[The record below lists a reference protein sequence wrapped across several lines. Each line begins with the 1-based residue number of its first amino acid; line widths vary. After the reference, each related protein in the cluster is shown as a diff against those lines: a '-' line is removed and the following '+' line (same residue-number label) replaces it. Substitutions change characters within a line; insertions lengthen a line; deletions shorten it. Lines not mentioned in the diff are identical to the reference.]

1 MNSIILPYFNILKSN
16 FTNPELELRV
26 LLNYTTNKKKNLILS
41 NLDIKDIDF
50 EKFNKAFS
58 RRLKKEPISK
68 IFNLKNF
75 WKYDFYVNQYVLDPR
90 PDTELLIEKVLE
102 FFPNTKASLK
112 ILDMCTGSGCLAIS
126 IAKEYLN
133 AEVTATDISA
143 EALKVARKNA
153 INLECSDKI
162 NFIKCDLIK
171 DLKKYDILVSNP
183 PYLSNYDYKNIS
195 YGIKLYEPK
204 IALLAKDDGYEFY
217 ERIGHILPK
226 LMNINAKAFIEIGF
240 SQANKAIKL
249 LESNTI
255 KCLDISKDINNLN
268 RALILNKS

>member
-1 MNSIILPYFNILKSN
+1 MNSIILAYFNILKN
-16 FTNPELELRV
+16 HFTNPEMELRV

-183 PYLSNYDYKNIS
+183 P
-195 YGIKLYEPK
+195 
-204 IALLAKDDGYEFY
+204 
-217 ERIGHILPK
+217 
-226 LMNINAKAFIEIGF
+226 
-240 SQANKAIKL
+240 
-249 LESNTI
+249 
-255 KCLDISKDINNLN
+255 
-268 RALILNKS
+268 